1 MKNNRIYPPWFIEEL
16 VNEEDTGKA
25 KSRILNSN
33 DRVLFRCE
41 KVHWYEQSVISHIEL
56 STDKKKNRCSISLSL
71 RYKGEIRLET
81 HVTSLRYKTY
91 HERLKNSNNKLFLAD
106 VVITKKNV
114 RSEYCMSYYHTSE
127 NVYRNLNQK
136 YHFTKYCE
144 CKRETFYS

>member
-33 DRVLFRCE
+33 DRVLFSCE
-41 KVHWYEQSVISHIEL
+41 KVHWYERSVFSHIEL

-106 VVITKKNV
+106 VFITKKNV